1 MGARTHKR
9 VATLNPYMPLQGGV
23 KSPLDPPMTAHFIH
37 RKVRDKVMD
46 KVIRTKSIK
55 VWLTPDEHQRLLD
68 RKTTP
73 ELATWVRQVCLDEK
87 PNRRLYKKVDPE
99 LLRELGRIGG
109 NLNQLAKYVNV
120 HSHNDTVNQLQ
131 LVTELALI
139 REALNGLLVQYDS

>member
-1 MGARTHKR
+1 
-9 VATLNPYMPLQGGV
+9 
-23 KSPLDPPMTAHFIH
+23 
-37 RKVRDKVMD
+37 MD

-55 VWLTPDEHQRLLD
+55 VWLTPDEHQRLLE

-120 HSHNDTVNQLQ
+120 HSQNDTVNHLQ

-139 REALNGLLVQYDS
+139 RESLNALLVQYDS

>member
-1 MGARTHKR
+1 
-9 VATLNPYMPLQGGV
+9 MPLQGGV
-23 KSPLDPPMTAHFIH
+23 KSPLDPPRTLAIAHV
-37 RKVRDKVMD
+37 KVRDKVMD

-55 VWLTPDEHQRLLD
+55 VWLTPDEHQQLLE
-68 RKTTP
+68 RKTSP

-99 LLRELGRIGG
+99 LLKQLGRIGG

-120 HSHNDTVNQLQ
+120 HSQNDTVNHLQ
-131 LVTELALI
+131 LVTELAII

>member
-1 MGARTHKR
+1 
-9 VATLNPYMPLQGGV
+9 MPLQGGV
-23 KSPLDPPMTAHFIH
+23 NPPLTPLKTLAIAHV
-37 RKVRDKVMD
+37 KVRDKVMD

-55 VWLTPDEHQRLLD
+55 VWLTPDEHQQLLE

-99 LLRELGRIGG
+99 LLKQLGRIGG

-120 HSHNDTVNQLQ
+120 HSQDNTVNHLQ